1 MRRDLISRLDLEAD
15 LRGALD
21 RGELAV
27 VYQPIVDLVSGRPT
41 AVEALLR
48 WHSPT
53 RGTVA
58 PGVLVPVAEAIGL
71 IVPIGRWVL
80 QEACACVRGWRR
92 SLPDLRVSVNVSVH
106 QLREPGYAAEVARV
120 VEQTGLPAGAV
131 ILEVTESVLITD
143 EDQTVETLHDLA
155 GLGFAIAL
163 DDFGTGY
170 SSLSYLQRF
179 PVDMLKID
187 RSFVSGGFGEKRDQ
201 LVRTVIELG
210 RAYGLDVVA
219 EGIEDEEQLRRL
231 VQAGCRLGQ
240 GYHLGRPAAPD
251 AAFERLELGAARAGR
266 SR

>member
-1 MRRDLISRLDLEAD
+1 
-15 LRGALD
+15 
-21 RGELAV
+21 
-27 VYQPIVDLVSGRPT
+27 
-41 AVEALLR
+41 
-48 WHSPT
+48 
-53 RGTVA
+53 
-58 PGVLVPVAEAIGL
+58 
-71 IVPIGRWVL
+71 
-80 QEACACVRGWRR
+80 
-92 SLPDLRVSVNVSVH
+92 VSVNVSVH

-201 LVRTVIELG
+201 LVRDRG
-210 RAYGLDVVA
+210 RGT
-219 EGIEDEEQLRRL
+219 
-231 VQAGCRLGQ
+231 
-240 GYHLGRPAAPD
+240 AAP
-251 AAFERLELGAARAGR
+251 ARPGRLPAGAGLPPGPSRRAGR
-266 SR
+266 RLRASRARCGPSRPQPLSRVLRSTRAGSRRRTEG